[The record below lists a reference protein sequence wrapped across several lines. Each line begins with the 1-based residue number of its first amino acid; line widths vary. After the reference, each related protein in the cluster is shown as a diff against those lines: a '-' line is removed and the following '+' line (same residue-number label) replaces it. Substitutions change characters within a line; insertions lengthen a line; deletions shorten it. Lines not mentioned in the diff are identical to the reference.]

1 MSTKCPPG
9 QRETWR
15 PAKAGMAEAHRP
27 LRVLLALLAALQASP
42 AFPASPVAT
51 KPVLTVNV
59 VQPVRQTLDSALT
72 VSGGL
77 FAWQESVI
85 STELGG
91 LAIAEVNAD
100 VGSVVRR
107 GQVLARL
114 SQDMPQ
120 ASLAAQRANVAQAR
134 AAFTEAAAN
143 ADRARRVRDSG
154 AMSQQQIQHYL
165 LAEESAKAG
174 LAAAEAAQRI
184 DEVRL
189 AQTAIVAPD
198 SGVISA
204 RSAALGAVVQ
214 PGSEMFRL
222 VRQGRIE
229 WRAELTAEQLA
240 IVRSGLKARIQLSD
254 GTSASGTVR
263 MVAPTVDSVSRKALA
278 YIDLAPGS
286 TARAGMFARGEIL
299 LGSSP
304 ALTLPNAAVL
314 LRDGNSYVFEV
325 DSNGVVAQRKVQ
337 IGRRSGE
344 AAEIISGIG
353 EGARIVASGGAF
365 LNQGDRV
372 QIAGSEPKA
381 AQK

>member
-1 MSTKCPPG
+1 MSTK
-9 QRETWR
+9 R
-15 PAKAGMAEAHRP
+15 PAGRRTTCHAMTVAHRH
-27 LRVLLALLAALQASP
+27 LTAILALLAALQT
-42 AFPASPVAT
+42 FPASAADPAAL
-51 KPVLTVNV
+51 KPVLTVNIV
-59 VQPVRQTLDSALT
+59 RPARQTLDSTLT

-77 FAWQESVI
+77 FAWQESII

-114 SQDMPQ
+114 SRDMPQ
-120 ASLAAQRANVAQAR
+120 ASLAAQQANVAQAR
-134 AAFTEAAAN
+134 AVLTEAAAN
-143 ADRARRVRDSG
+143 AERARRVRDSG

-189 AQTAIVAPD
+189 AQTAITAPD

-204 RSAALGAVVQ
+204 RSATLGAVVQ
-214 PGSEMFRL
+214 PGNELFRL

-240 IVRSGLKARIQLSD
+240 AVRPGLKARIQLSD
-254 GTSASGTVR
+254 GSSAGGTVR

-278 YIDLAPGS
+278 YIDPAPGS

-299 LGSSP
+299 LGSSS

-325 DSNGVVAQRKVQ
+325 DNNGIVAQRKIQ

-344 AAEIISGIG
+344 SAEIVSGIG

-372 QIAGSEPKA
+372 QVAGGETKA
-381 AQK
+381 APK